1 MSYSPYCL
9 LFLRIVFSRISS
21 REIIH
26 LIHSQELQQCCLLSK
41 MNFSFFGISDRRLD
55 KSGRIYYGD
64 ETRLH
69 STEHQ
74 HGLLIQTSHT
84 DGGCIEFSSPDQRR
98 LYLARMNE
106 VKERIDVVANQ
117 RRDRLISEEQ
127 FKTVLREQW
136 IPLVDH
142 FISQW
147 SETLVPIDIR
157 QAVDDVRK
165 NVDLPK
171 IAWPPLRRIRKAT
184 NGNYYLDS
192 QS

>member
-1 MSYSPYCL
+1 MFNFNFYGINNR
-9 LFLRIVFSRISS
+9 RI
-21 REIIH
+21 
-26 LIHSQELQQCCLLSK
+26 
-41 MNFSFFGISDRRLD
+41 DY
-55 KSGRIYYGD
+55 SGRYYYGGD
-64 ETRLH
+64 ERLNDPDY
-69 STEHQ
+69 Q
-74 HGLLIQTSHT
+74 HGVLVQTSLR
-84 DGGCIEFSSPDQRR
+84 DGGVIQFRSLDEQHQ
-98 LYLARMNE
+98 YLAMMNE
-106 VKERIDVVANQ
+106 VKARIDVVANQ